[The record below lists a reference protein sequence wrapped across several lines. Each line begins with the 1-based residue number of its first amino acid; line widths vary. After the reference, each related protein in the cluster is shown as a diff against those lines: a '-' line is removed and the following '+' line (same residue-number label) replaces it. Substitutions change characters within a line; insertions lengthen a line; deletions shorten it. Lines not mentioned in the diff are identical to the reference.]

1 MSSIRIDTVSSTTY
15 LDNRPRDS
23 YRYSGDEAPRKQ
35 HCACTQ
41 PPTDIVTSQPEVSLL
56 ETAANPSGV
65 LKERVGDWRRRSV
78 LFSHRGPATCEINI
92 SGVHVLLALALAF
105 CLTSVLAWV
114 FVTYWLFAP

>member
-1 MSSIRIDTVSSTTY
+1 MSSIRIDTVSPTTY

-23 YRYSGDEAPRKQ
+23 YRYSGDKAPRKQ

-105 CLTSVLAWV
+105 CLTSGLAWV
-114 FVTYWLFAP
+114 FVKYWLFAP

>member
-23 YRYSGDEAPRKQ
+23 YRYSGDKAPRKQ

-56 ETAANPSGV
+56 EAAANPSGL

-105 CLTSVLAWV
+105 CLTSGLGWV
-114 FVTYWLFAP
+114 FVKYWLFAP

>member
-23 YRYSGDEAPRKQ
+23 YRYSGDKAPRKQ

-65 LKERVGDWRRRSV
+65 LKERVGDRR
-78 LFSHRGPATCEINI
+78 P
-92 SGVHVLLALALAF
+92 SG
-105 CLTSVLAWV
+105 LAWV
-114 FVTYWLFAP
+114 FVKYWLFAP